1 MFHDYNLIMKNEKN
15 KIFIY
20 SSGDLK
26 RISNDMLDYA
36 MDQGISQASVDVTE
50 DQGLSSQVRLGQIE
64 TSEHS
69 REKSAG
75 ITVYNSGK
83 KGYAETSSFD
93 PSAIQQTVK
102 KAMDIATFTEGDSFS
117 GLPEKEDLE
126 THPRDDLELFHPWK
140 VSLTKATEI
149 ALRAENAA
157 FAVDKKIKNSDGAC
171 VTVHHSNFYSLNSSG
186 FEGGYQ
192 QSRHSISIA
201 PIAKKGDEMER
212 DFWYSSDRN
221 YNKLSSPEDI
231 GVYAAERALSR
242 LGSRKIST
250 RKAPVLFDAPI
261 ASSLLGSFVQALS
274 GGALYKNLTFLD
286 KSIGEQVFPPSI
298 TITEDPFIKG
308 ALSSTPFDDEGV
320 KVFKRNV
327 VDQGVVLGY
336 FLSSYSARRLSMKNT
351 GHAGGSHNLE
361 IYESKGPA
369 YKTLDDLF
377 KLMNNGLFVTE
388 LMGQGVNPITGDYS
402 RGASGFWIKNGKIA
416 FPVYEI
422 TIAGNLREMY
432 RDITA
437 IGGDIYQKG
446 GKITGSILVETMMI
460 GGD

>member
-20 SSGDLK
+20 SSDDLK
-26 RISNDMLDYA
+26 SISTNMLDYA

-75 ITVYNSGK
+75 ITVYNAGK

-221 YNKLSSPEDI
+221 DNKLSTPEDI

-308 ALSSTPFDDEGV
+308 ALSSAPFDDEGV
-320 KVFKRNV
+320 KVCKRNV
-327 VDQGVVLGY
+327 VDEGVVLGY

-351 GHAGGSHNLE
+351 GHAGGSHNLK
-361 IYESKGPA
+361 IHESKGA
-369 YKTLDDLF
+369 DYKTLDDLF

-402 RGASGFWIKNGKIA
+402 RGASGFWIKNGRIA
-416 FPVYEI
+416 YPVYEI
-422 TIAGNLREMY
+422 TIAGNLKEMY
-432 RDITA
+432 RNIVA
-437 IGGDIYQKG
+437 IGGDVYQKG

>member
-20 SSGDLK
+20 SSDDLK
-26 RISNDMLDYA
+26 SISTNMLDYA

-75 ITVYNSGK
+75 ITVYNAGK

-117 GLPEKEDLE
+117 GLPEKKDLE
-126 THPRDDLELFHPWK
+126 TNPRDDLELFHPWK

-221 YNKLSSPEDI
+221 YNKLSTPEDI

-308 ALSSTPFDDEGV
+308 ALSSAPFDDEGV
-320 KVFKRNV
+320 KVCKRNV
-327 VDQGVVLGY
+327 VDEGVVLGY

-351 GHAGGSHNLE
+351 GHAGGSHNLK
-361 IYESKGPA
+361 IHESKGA
-369 YKTLDDLF
+369 DYKTLDDLF

-402 RGASGFWIKNGKIA
+402 RGASGFWIKNGRIA

-432 RDITA
+432 RD
-437 IGGDIYQKG
+437 
-446 GKITGSILVETMMI
+446 
-460 GGD
+460 

>member
-1 MFHDYNLIMKNEKN
+1 MKNEKN

-20 SSGDLK
+20 TSEDLK
-26 RISNDMLDYA
+26 RISQNMLDYA

-201 PIAKKGDEMER
+201 PIAKKGMKWREI
-212 DFWYSSDRN
+212 FGI
-221 YNKLSSPEDI
+221 P
-231 GVYAAERALSR
+231 
-242 LGSRKIST
+242 
-250 RKAPVLFDAPI
+250 
-261 ASSLLGSFVQALS
+261 
-274 GGALYKNLTFLD
+274 LT
-286 KSIGEQVFPPSI
+286 
-298 TITEDPFIKG
+298 
-308 ALSSTPFDDEGV
+308 
-320 KVFKRNV
+320 
-327 VDQGVVLGY
+327 
-336 FLSSYSARRLSMKNT
+336 
-351 GHAGGSHNLE
+351 
-361 IYESKGPA
+361 
-369 YKTLDDLF
+369 
-377 KLMNNGLFVTE
+377 
-388 LMGQGVNPITGDYS
+388 
-402 RGASGFWIKNGKIA
+402 
-416 FPVYEI
+416 EI
-422 TIAGNLREMY
+422 TTNFLRLK
-432 RDITA
+432 T
-437 IGGDIYQKG
+437 
-446 GKITGSILVETMMI
+446 
-460 GGD
+460 